1 MSKRNV
7 TRREFLK
14 GTAVAAT
21 TLWLPPQLGTLK
33 KPKLT
38 AVDQV
43 TLGKTGLTI
52 SRLGMGTGTVSG
64 AVQRGLGTDGFN
76 RLVRYAYDQGIRYF
90 DTAQNYQTHT
100 WVREAITGL
109 PRENLYIQSKIPG
122 LQENPLEVLDRY
134 RKEIG
139 TDYINSVLVHAARH
153 PDWDTERARILDALS
168 EAKRRKWILA
178 HGVSCHSLTA
188 LGRSARLDWVEINL
202 VQMNPQG
209 ANLNLPSGSP
219 AALDPTYMNWTADHV
234 KTARANGHGI
244 IGMKIMGEGKF
255 TDPADRETSIRFA
268 MQSGLPDAIVIG
280 FKSPAEIDEAILNM
294 NKALAEV

>member
-1 MSKRNV
+1 MSDRNF

-21 TLWLPPQLGTLK
+21 AALLPPELGAQQRVK
-33 KPKLT
+33 RT
-38 AVDQV
+38 AVDMV
-43 TLGKTGLTI
+43 TLGKTGLKIT
-52 SRLGMGTGTVSG
+52 RLGMGTGTING
-64 AVQRGLGTDGFN
+64 QVQRALGTDGFN
-76 RLVRYAYDQGIRYF
+76 RLVRHAYDQGIRYF

-100 WVREAITGL
+100 WVAEAIKGL

-122 LQENPLEVLDRY
+122 TPENPLEVIDRY

-139 TDYINSVLVHAARH
+139 TDYINSVLVHVATS
-153 PDWDTERARILDALS
+153 PEWDTERARVLDALE
-168 EAKRRKWILA
+168 EAKQRKWILA

-188 LGRSARLDWVEINL
+188 LGRAARLEWVDINL

-209 ANLNLPSGSP
+209 ANLNLPSGVP
-219 AALDPTYMNWTADHV
+219 AGLDPTYINWTADHV

-255 TDPADRETSIRFA
+255 TDPADREKSIRWA

-280 FKSPAEIDEAILNM
+280 FKSPAEIDEAIKNM
-294 NKALAEV
+294 NSALAEV